1 MSFSL
6 HDFLMNGFRSAIGN
20 LPEYKIYAN
29 AAGWLEK
36 GVLNEHDLEEIQ
48 GLIDEKNAMSSEDSF
63 VSEEEL
69 ASEEPVQEDHPEDS
83 MLSPKEIEEQ
93 A

>member
-20 LPEYKIYAN
+20 LPDYKIYAN
-29 AAGWLEK
+29 ATGWLEK

-69 ASEEPVQEDHPEDS
+69 APEEHLEDNV
-83 MLSPKEIEEQ
+83 LSPKEIEGQ

>member
-48 GLIDEKNAMSSEDSF
+48 GLIDEKNAMSSE
-63 VSEEEL
+63 EEL
-69 ASEEPVQEDHPEDS
+69 APEEPVQEEHPEDN
-83 MLSPKEIEEQ
+83 MLSPKEIEGQ

>member
-20 LPEYKIYAN
+20 LPDYKIYAN

-48 GLIDEKNAMSSEDSF
+48 GLIDEKNAMPSEDSF

-69 ASEEPVQEDHPEDS
+69 IPEESVHEEHPENNTP
-83 MLSPKEIEEQ
+83 SPKEIEGQ
-93 A
+93 V